1 MRPND
6 SWNLCYICS
15 HLNIT
20 AICGCVCPARPEENG
35 VEAAPV
41 DKGSDRGRRV
51 RGARGECT
59 NIKADFRCKIW
70 MFLMYVNVTQDLEVE
85 AEAEHQQGV
94 GSQPREWGI
103 NTHTERGKTCS
114 LSTSLLSL
122 VSLVVAILVYIQW
135 AICISLTFSQ
145 DLQSCRL
152 SIGGWDRGR
161 TN

>member
-1 MRPND
+1 
-6 SWNLCYICS
+6 
-15 HLNIT
+15 
-20 AICGCVCPARPEENG
+20 
-35 VEAAPV
+35 
-41 DKGSDRGRRV
+41 
-51 RGARGECT
+51 
-59 NIKADFRCKIW
+59 
-70 MFLMYVNVTQDLEVE
+70 MYVNVTQDLEVE